1 MVTMM
6 PLIAGIGIVFVGIS
20 ATIADPPNI
29 VAECQGINLSTEIS
43 SSSILPARRTDIEL
57 ITSDNLKLV
66 GELALPSEV
75 DPVATMLCLH
85 PLTTHQGMMDSHIFR
100 KAAWRLPAL
109 AQLAV
114 LRFNMRGAV
123 SARGQSQG
131 QWDAADGEGADL
143 RVAVEFAKSNSLPKP
158 WVVGWSF
165 GTDVA
170 LKHARN
176 LDVAG
181 LILLSPPL
189 RWTNQKDLDAW
200 QQSQIPITAIIPEL
214 DDYLRPEVAITRFA
228 TLPAIE
234 LIAVT
239 GAKHLWTGE
248 PSVYRVLT
256 EIVAKL
262 NPPALPLPTHFSG
275 EMQKFSDPK
284 G

>member
-109 AQLAV
+109 AQLV
-114 LRFNMRGAV
+114 
-123 SARGQSQG
+123 
-131 QWDAADGEGADL
+131 
-143 RVAVEFAKSNSLPKP
+143 RVDNLKGSGTQRMAKAQICAQRLS
-158 WVVGWSF
+158 
-165 GTDVA
+165 
-170 LKHARN
+170 
-176 LDVAG
+176 
-181 LILLSPPL
+181 LLSQTVYQNL
-189 RWTNQKDLDAW
+189 GLLD
-200 QQSQIPITAIIPEL
+200 
-214 DDYLRPEVAITRFA
+214 
-228 TLPAIE
+228 
-234 LIAVT
+234 
-239 GAKHLWTGE
+239 GHL
-248 PSVYRVLT
+248 
-256 EIVAKL
+256 
-262 NPPALPLPTHFSG
+262 AL
-275 EMQKFSDPK
+275 M
-284 G
+284 